1 MDNLDKLNNIREQQ
15 FYDMPPSQENID
27 KARNNSRLP
36 KIVSIILIVVLILT
50 GIYTLLHPIHKIML
64 KFFLFRNCTIEVVA
78 TTFGGYETRD
88 VLIDGNMIKGG
99 TDYYEVDG
107 NTVYKYVKI
116 GNNTWKRI
124 ASDEEWTE
132 DVELGSKLLDKNNY
146 KRVKGKLFTWR
157 LKNSVAETIDE
168 ISSITLERDAGKI
181 AIVGYRNGVKISLR
195 FTLFGRTKIELP
207 WEEPGM
213 SLEK

>member
-36 KIVSIILIVVLILT
+36 KIVSIILIVALILT

-78 TTFGGYETRD
+78 TAWMEHETRD
-88 VLIDGNMIKGG
+88 VLIDGNFIKVGA
-99 TDYYEVDG
+99 DYYEVDG

-157 LKNSVAETIDE
+157 LKNSVAETIDVL
-168 ISSITLERDAGKI
+168 SSITLERDAGKI

-207 WEEPGM
+207 WDEPGM

>member
-1 MDNLDKLNNIREQQ
+1 MDNFDKLNNIREQQ

-27 KARNNSRLP
+27 KVRNNSRLP
-36 KIVSIILIVVLILT
+36 KIVSIILIVALILT

-64 KFFLFRNCTIEVVA
+64 KFFLFRSCTIEVVA
-78 TTFGGYETRD
+78 TAWMEHETEKVR
-88 VLIDGNMIKGG
+88 IDGNFIKVGA
-99 TDYYEVDG
+99 DYYEVDG
-107 NTVYKYVKI
+107 NTVYKYIKI

-213 SLEK
+213 RLEK

>member
-1 MDNLDKLNNIREQQ
+1 MDNFDKLNNIREQQ
-15 FYDMPPSQENID
+15 FYDMPPSQENVD
-27 KARNNSRLP
+27 RVRNKSPLP
-36 KIVSIILIVVLILT
+36 KIVSIILIVALILT

-78 TTFGGYETRD
+78 TAWMEHETRD
-88 VLIDGNMIKGG
+88 VLIDGNFIKVGA
-99 TDYYEVDG
+99 DYYEVDG
-107 NTVYKYVKI
+107 NMVYKYVKI

-124 ASDEEWTE
+124 ASDEKWTE

>member
-195 FTLFGRTKIELP
+195 FTLFGRTKIEMT